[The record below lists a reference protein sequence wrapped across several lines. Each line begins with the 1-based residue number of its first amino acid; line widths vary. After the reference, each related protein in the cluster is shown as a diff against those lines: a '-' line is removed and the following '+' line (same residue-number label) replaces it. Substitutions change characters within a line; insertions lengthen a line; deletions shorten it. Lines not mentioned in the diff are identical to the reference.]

1 MSLYAKYVL
10 PRLINLFMQNKV
22 AMAERRKLV
31 PLASGTV
38 LEVGIGSGINLP
50 LYARDVEALVAVD
63 PSLEIWRLARRRV
76 SRVPFPV
83 EFLQCSAEQIP
94 LEDKTVD
101 TVVTTWTLC
110 TVPDPLRALGEMKR
124 VLKPEGQVIFV
135 EHGRSPDARV
145 LVWQNRLNPLWNRI
159 GGGCN
164 LNRKIDALIRE
175 AGLRIS
181 RIETG
186 YVRGPKP
193 LTYLYRGLARPAVV

>member
-1 MSLYAKYVL
+1 MSLYAKYIL

-38 LEVGIGSGINLP
+38 LEVGVGSGINLP
-50 LYARDVEALVAVD
+50 LYGRDVEALVAVD
-63 PSLEIWRLARRRV
+63 PSLEIWRLALRRA

-83 EFLQCSAEQIP
+83 EFLQCSGEQIP

-193 LTYLYRGLARPAVV
+193 LSYLYRGLARPSVV

>member
-1 MSLYAKYVL
+1 VSLYAKYVL

-50 LYARDVEALVAVD
+50 LYGRDVEALVAVD

-94 LEDKTVD
+94 LEDKIVD

-193 LTYLYRGLARPAVV
+193 LTYLYRGLARPSVV

>member
-1 MSLYAKYVL
+1 VSLYAKYVL
-10 PRLINLFMQNKV
+10 PRLIDLFMRNKV

-50 LYARDVEALVAVD
+50 FYGRAVGALVAVD

-76 SRVPFPV
+76 SRAPIPV

-94 LEDKTVD
+94 LGAHTVD

-110 TVPDPLRALGEMKR
+110 TIPDPVRALGEMKR

-135 EHGRSPDARV
+135 EHGRSPDPPV
-145 LVWQNRLNPLWNRI
+145 LAWQNRLNPLWNRI

-164 LNRKIDALIRE
+164 LNRKIDDLILE
-175 AGLRIS
+175 AGLRIT
-181 RIETG
+181 RMEKG
-186 YVRGPKP
+186 YTRGPRP
-193 LTYLYRGLARPAVV
+193 FTYLYRGLARPS

>member
-1 MSLYAKYVL
+1 MSLYAKYIL

-38 LEVGIGSGINLP
+38 LEVGVGSGINLP
-50 LYARDVEALVAVD
+50 LYGRDVEALLAVD
-63 PSLEIWRLARRRV
+63 PSLEIWRLALRRV

-110 TVPDPLRALGEMKR
+110 TVPDPLRALREMKR
-124 VLKPEGQVIFV
+124 VLKPEGRVIFV

-193 LTYLYRGLARPAVV
+193 LSYLYRGLARPSVA